1 MSVSV
6 PRAECRSD
14 SSIVMI
20 CFSPDDT
27 FLLSSAID
35 NELRQYTTVDGR
47 LCLKIDSARTGCLE
61 NYTRSYYMN
70 GGDVIISGSSEE
82 KVVRMYSAYT
92 GDLMHVV
99 QLYPERKHSSL
110 YVQSL
115 RGDPHTDFGFS
126 VLVNYR
132 CVGLYGAA
140 VLCAHARVCMCV
152 VTEG

>member
-132 CVGLYGAA
+132 CVGL
-140 VLCAHARVCMCV
+140 
-152 VTEG
+152 

>member
-70 GGDVIISGSSEE
+70 GGDVIISGSSE
-82 KVVRMYSAYT
+82 AN
-92 GDLMHVV
+92 V
-99 QLYPERKHSSL
+99 QRVH
-110 YVQSL
+110 
-115 RGDPHTDFGFS
+115 RRPHA
-126 VLVNYR
+126 R
-132 CVGLYGAA
+132 RAA
-140 VLCAHARVCMCV
+140 VPRAEALVAVCAESAGRPPHGLRVLGAGELQVCGLVGRCRFV
-152 VTEG
+152 CACAWLHVRGY